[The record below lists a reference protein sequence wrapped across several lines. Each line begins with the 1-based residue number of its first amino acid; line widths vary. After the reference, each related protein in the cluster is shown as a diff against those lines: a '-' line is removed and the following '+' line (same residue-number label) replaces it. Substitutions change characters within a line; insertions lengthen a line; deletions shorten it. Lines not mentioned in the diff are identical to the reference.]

1 MFAFE
6 PESNPPL
13 SPGEHL
19 RMLIEL
25 MKPAGP
31 DMARRWLA
39 CLLCVPESERPAL
52 LAEMEARAA
61 ALASRAPSPGP
72 VEVTLHHPPVQH
84 DGYIEQVSTTYAR
97 NAPTAA
103 KPERHCRTG
112 D

>member
-39 CLLCVPESERPAL
+39 CLLCVPESERAAL

-61 ALASRAPSPGP
+61 ALASRAPADAELT
-72 VEVTLHHPPVQH
+72 VLHPPVQRE
-84 DGYIEQVSTTYAR
+84 GYVEQVSTTYAR
-97 NAPTAA
+97 SEPPASTPA
-103 KPERHCRTG
+103 RSRRTG

>member
-39 CLLCVPESERPAL
+39 CLLCVPESERAAL
-52 LAEMEARAA
+52 LAEMEARAG
-61 ALASRAPSPGP
+61 ALASRAASAHAELS
-72 VEVTLHHPPVQH
+72 VLHPPVQRE
-84 DGYIEQVSTTYAR
+84 GYIEQVCTTYAR
-97 NAPTAA
+97 SELPAS
-103 KPERHCRTG
+103 KPARSRRTG